1 MGSLS
6 FVLIFFFS
14 LYLSEDEQ
22 LCRDVMSVAGLL
34 RLVHDCMSPEMLYL
48 FKQDISHNQMPE
60 QSAQQIV
67 SAIMAH
73 ARFVRF
79 WLDLLVFY
87 L

>member
-1 MGSLS
+1 
-6 FVLIFFFS
+6 
-14 LYLSEDEQ
+14 
-22 LCRDVMSVAGLL
+22 MSVAGLL
-34 RLVHDCMSPEMLYL
+34 QLVHDCMSAEMLYL

-73 ARFVRF
+73 ARFVCF
-79 WLDLLVFY
+79 SIYGIMKLNQALSVQALSVIPQHKV